1 MWDDAGDG
9 FTGKVKAHGSDI
21 IEKAGWK
28 TGNKYV
34 DFTTGLLADIGLDPT
49 TYVGAGLAK
58 QAGKLGSKFGKSTG
72 IGEAAA
78 RLAITSNIRT
88 FLV

>member
-58 QAGKLGSKFGKSTG
+58 QAGNSAVNLANPRGLAKRG
-72 IGEAAA
+72 A
-78 RLAITSNIRT
+78 LAITSNIRT

>member
-1 MWDDAGDG
+1 MMRATDSRAKSKRMAL
-9 FTGKVKAHGSDI
+9 TLSKK
-21 IEKAGWK
+21 GWK

-58 QAGKLGSKFGKSTG
+58 QAGNSAVNLANPRGLAKRG
-72 IGEAAA
+72 AAW
-78 RLAITSNIRT
+78 R
-88 FLV
+88 